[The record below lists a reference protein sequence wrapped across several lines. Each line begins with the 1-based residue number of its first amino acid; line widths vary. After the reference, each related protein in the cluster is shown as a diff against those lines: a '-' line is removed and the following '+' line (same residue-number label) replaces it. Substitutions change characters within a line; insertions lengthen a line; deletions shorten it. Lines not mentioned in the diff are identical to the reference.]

1 MDNQQTQA
9 SQPKTD
15 YTTDN
20 PTSQTSQ
27 SETAGGPGDKGDKL
41 GSATGGSSEDSQS
54 LLDKG
59 IFVMSMGPELYA
71 C

>member
-9 SQPKTD
+9 SRPKTD

-20 PTSQTSQ
+20 PNSQTSHA
-27 SETAGGPGDKGDKL
+27 ETAGGLGDEGDKL
-41 GSATGGSSEDSQS
+41 GSVAGGSSGNSQS

-59 IFVMSMGPELYA
+59 TS
-71 C
+71 